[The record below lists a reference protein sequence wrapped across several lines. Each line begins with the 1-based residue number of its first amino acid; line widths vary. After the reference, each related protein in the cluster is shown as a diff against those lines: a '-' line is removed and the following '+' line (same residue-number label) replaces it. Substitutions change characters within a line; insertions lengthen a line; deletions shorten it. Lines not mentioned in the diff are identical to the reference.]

1 MTWVDRYLSEQDKK
15 NISEA
20 VKKAEVG
27 HDGEIVPVIVRRSSS
42 IGHVPMTL
50 TLLILL
56 VLIFAGIP
64 HSEVLWVTPWIW
76 AWPVIIVAIYYLSHL
91 LARLPWLQRI
101 LVPERDE
108 VEQVHNRAHLEF
120 FVNEVDHTEHQ
131 TGVLIFISVMERK
144 AVILVDK
151 GLSAKVPQETWD
163 KVLDNLGGHLRRGE
177 WAAGFTQAIEECGRH
192 LKTHFPIAE
201 HHDQLSN
208 ELIIKE

>member
-1 MTWVDRYLSEQDKK
+1 MDWINRYLTEQDKK
-15 NISEA
+15 TIAEA

-27 HDGEIVPVIVRRSSS
+27 HDGEIVPVIVKRSSS
-42 IGHVPMTL
+42 VGHVPLTL
-50 TLLILL
+50 TLLLL
-56 VLIFAGIP
+56 LILIFLGLP
-64 HSEVLWVTPWIW
+64 QSEVLWKAPWMW
-76 AWPVIIVAIYYLSHL
+76 SWPVIIVGLYYLSHIF
-91 LARLPWLQRI
+91 ARLPFLQRV

-120 FVNEVDHTEHQ
+120 FLNEVDHTEHK
-131 TGVLIFISVMERK
+131 TGVLIFVSVMERK

-151 GLSAKVPQETWD
+151 GLSEKLPQETWD
-163 KVLDNLGGHLRRGE
+163 GILLRLSAHLRKGE
-177 WAAGFTQAIEECGRH
+177 WAAGFTHAIEECGRH